1 MNAFALTLPLMG
13 RKKSELTRYE
23 RERLRANTPPTEED
37 KKRYEELMLN
47 GKGKY
52 ADRNWKL
59 IKQEMEAG
67 ETAKT
72 KDCLNRFLS
81 SDGGSTVNGKME
93 PTTRLRCS
101 HFDLSREVFD
111 TQQCVQCLCVLHTA
125 IPQSVLKSSVKT
137 QTHNHESSL

>member
-1 MNAFALTLPLMG
+1 MSTVSYSGSSCENTRAFNC
-13 RKKSELTRYE
+13 SVE
-23 RERLRANTPPTEED
+23 RTESFH
-37 KKRYEELMLN
+37 
-47 GKGKY
+47 
-52 ADRNWKL
+52 
-59 IKQEMEAG
+59 IQEMEAG